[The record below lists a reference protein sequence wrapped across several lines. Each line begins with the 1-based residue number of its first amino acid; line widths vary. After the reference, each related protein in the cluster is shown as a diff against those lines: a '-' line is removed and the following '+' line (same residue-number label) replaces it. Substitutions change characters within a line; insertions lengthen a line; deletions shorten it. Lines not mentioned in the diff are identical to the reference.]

1 MMLLKAA
8 IKSPI
13 GRLTMISRDDV
24 LVSVTFEGEEVSAE
38 RWLTRRFGELRTK
51 HHEDPAG
58 ASSALR
64 DYFDGD
70 LAALDRVEVDTGG
83 TGFQRAIWEALR
95 RIKVGT
101 SISYSVLAAR
111 VGRPLAVRAVG
122 AANGSNPIPVII
134 PCHRVI
140 AADGTLC
147 GYGGGLDRK
156 RWLLQH
162 EGALPKQT
170 AKDSARSRQMPLW

>member
-8 IKSPI
+8 IKTPI

-24 LVSVTFEGEEVSAE
+24 LVSVTFEGEDASGD
-38 RWLTRRFGELRTK
+38 RWLARRFGQLRLEA
-51 HHEDPAG
+51 HEDPAG
-58 ASSALR
+58 AASALR
-64 DYFDGD
+64 NYFEGD
-70 LAALDRVEVDTGG
+70 LAALDRVQVDTGG
-83 TGFQRAIWEALR
+83 TEFQREIWEALR
-95 RIKVGT
+95 QIRVGT
-101 SISYSVLAAR
+101 SISYSGLAAR

-140 AADGTLC
+140 AANGTLC

-156 RWLLQH
+156 RWLLHH
-162 EGALPKQT
+162 EGALPKQS
-170 AKDSARSRQMPLW
+170 AKDSARSRQIPLW